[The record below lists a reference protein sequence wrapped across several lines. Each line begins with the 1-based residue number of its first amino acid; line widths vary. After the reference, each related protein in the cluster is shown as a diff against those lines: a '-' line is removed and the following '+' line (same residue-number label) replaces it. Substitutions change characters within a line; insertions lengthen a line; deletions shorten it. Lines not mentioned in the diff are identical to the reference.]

1 VNNVRSFHFDSV
13 GSLAAS
19 FFVDTHESAVR
30 DIGNM
35 DEWSF
40 NVGIE
45 RMNGLQLG
53 TEDGL
58 DYNVYMSEY
67 VDPGNYLLKVPE
79 RVILSSFQ
87 ARQEF
92 NLQRSVDFLHSL
104 GAGDN
109 ASDFYL
115 FVKILVEFEKGDESP
130 WFHWLNS
137 MPRLFYNSISM
148 TDFCYE
154 CLPPYAA
161 SLAVKERVRFED
173 FEEALL
179 MTDVVSTPAKA
190 NSDGLLKWAYN
201 LVTTRSI
208 ETPSGDVIIAPMG
221 DMFNHGADPN
231 VELQFDE
238 EGNCYAIATKPISPG
253 SELLVSYG
261 DPSDA
266 SRLFAK
272 YGFLDPNSP
281 ATFCKMTKFQQTTK
295 MIDIGLDYSRMLFY
309 HETGE
314 ISEEVWDVV
323 LYDLLKA
330 DRDAQENFY
339 VAHMTG
345 DYQTKQAFH
354 QQYVLQTS
362 TVIKNHVDSFLD
374 QLEALSAKTIAQD
387 INDHP
392 RIPVIREHNQYIRET
407 FLKVKAQ
414 IDALV
419 YQTVGN
425 YA

>member
-1 VNNVRSFHFDSV
+1 MRLLWFASIVGVLVRNVTSFQHTKVVNNVRSFHFDSV

-148 TDFCYE
+148 TGEVF
-154 CLPPYAA
+154 
-161 SLAVKERVRFED
+161 KF
-173 FEEALL
+173 
-179 MTDVVSTPAKA
+179 
-190 NSDGLLKWAYN
+190 
-201 LVTTRSI
+201 
-208 ETPSGDVIIAPMG
+208 PMYIYYI
-221 DMFNHGADPN
+221 FQTFK
-231 VELQFDE
+231 LQ
-238 EGNCYAIATKPISPG
+238 
-253 SELLVSYG
+253 
-261 DPSDA
+261 
-266 SRLFAK
+266 
-272 YGFLDPNSP
+272 
-281 ATFCKMTKFQQTTK
+281 
-295 MIDIGLDYSRMLFY
+295 
-309 HETGE
+309 
-314 ISEEVWDVV
+314 
-323 LYDLLKA
+323 
-330 DRDAQENFY
+330 
-339 VAHMTG
+339 
-345 DYQTKQAFH
+345 
-354 QQYVLQTS
+354 
-362 TVIKNHVDSFLD
+362 
-374 QLEALSAKTIAQD
+374 
-387 INDHP
+387 
-392 RIPVIREHNQYIRET
+392 
-407 FLKVKAQ
+407 
-414 IDALV
+414 
-419 YQTVGN
+419 
-425 YA
+425 